1 MKQGKLE
8 GMIKS
13 VKMRIEWEQ
22 ENIDDPRNIA
32 MFMPGKVKELQ
43 EAIDRKDKYSEQL
56 DMLKCLMRNEE
67 E

>member
-22 ENIDDPRNIA
+22 ENIERCHERD
-32 MFMPGKVKELQ
+32 
-43 EAIDRKDKYSEQL
+43 
-56 DMLKCLMRNEE
+56 
-67 E
+67 

>member
-22 ENIDDPRNIA
+22 E
-32 MFMPGKVKELQ
+32 KH
-43 EAIDRKDKYSEQL
+43 RKMHERD
-56 DMLKCLMRNEE
+56 
-67 E
+67 

>member
-22 ENIDDPRNIA
+22 ENIERCMKGLNGDC
-32 MFMPGKVKELQ
+32 LQ
-43 EAIDRKDKYSEQL
+43 ISA
-56 DMLKCLMRNEE
+56 
-67 E
+67 